1 MTLALRPSEVWKNIP
16 WKKFQKNV
24 FRLQQRI
31 YRAKKRGDVRTVHTL
46 RVQRLLLRSWSARL
60 IAVRRVSQDNRGK
73 KTAGVDGVAS
83 LSPKQRLLYAR
94 RLRTLDQ
101 AADPVRRTYLTKPDG
116 GQRPLGIPTML
127 SRAYQ
132 ALVKLALE
140 PEWEAV
146 FEPNSYG
153 FRPGR
158 SPHDAIEAV
167 FNFIRLKPKFV
178 LKADIE
184 KCFDKINHQ
193 ALLDKL
199 STIQPIAKLVQGWL
213 KAGIVD
219 QGQTLFPQQGVPQGG
234 VISPL
239 LMNIALHGL
248 EEALVSAFPQ
258 RHKLAVIRF
267 ADDVVIL
274 HHDLK
279 MLSEAKDQ
287 AELWLKTIG
296 LQLNPTKTYIGHT
309 LNKHEKQAGFDFL
322 GFNIRQYPVG
332 RYKTRTNRGQ
342 AGFKTLIQ
350 PSKKAVKR
358 HLAHLKQVI
367 REYRGASQA
376 GLIGKLNPIIRGWA
390 NYYKTCSA
398 KVTFNKMSAQLYH
411 KLRRWAAFRHPKK
424 WPKWCYH
431 RYWKRL
437 DGLIR
442 FTDGAYYLFQYEHT
456 KIRPHVK
463 VMGSKSPFDGDWL
476 YWAQRLQRHPLK
488 PLRVVKLLKWQCGKC
503 EDCGLPFT
511 TEDVLEVHHIN
522 GNHSDNRY
530 VNLSLLHGHCHDLAH
545 ASRC

>member
-1 MTLALRPSEVWKNIP
+1 MTPALRPSEVWKTIP
-16 WKKFQKNV
+16 WKKIQRNV
-24 FRLQQRI
+24 FRLQKRI
-31 YRAKKRGDVRTVHTL
+31 YQAKQRGDVRTVHNL
-46 RVQRLLLRSWSARL
+46 QRLLLRSWSARL
-60 IAVRRVSQDNRGK
+60 LAVRRVSQDNRGK
-73 KTAGVDGVAS
+73 RTAGVDGVAS
-83 LSPKQRLLYAR
+83 LTPKQRWLYAL

-127 SRAYQ
+127 IRAYQ
-132 ALVKLALE
+132 ALVKLVLE

-199 STIQPIAKLVQGWL
+199 DTIRPIAKLVEGWL

-219 QGQTLFPQQGVPQGG
+219 QGQTLFPEEGVPQGG

-248 EEALVSAFPQ
+248 EEELVAAFPQ

-274 HHDLK
+274 HQDLE
-279 MLSEAKDQ
+279 MLFEAKEQ
-287 AELWLKTIG
+287 AEAWLGKIG
-296 LQLNPTKTYIGHT
+296 LQLNPNKTHIAHT
-309 LNKHEKQAGFDFL
+309 LNEHEGQAGFDFL
-322 GFNIRQYPVG
+322 GFNIRQYGVG
-332 RYKTRTNRGQ
+332 QYKTRTYQGYVD
-342 AGFKTLIQ
+342 FKTLIR
-350 PSKKAVKR
+350 PAKKAIKR

-367 REYRGASQA
+367 RDYRGSSQA

-390 NYYKTCSA
+390 NYYKRCSA
-398 KVTFNKMSAQLYH
+398 KAIFNKMSAQLYY
-411 KLRRWAAFRHPKK
+411 KLRRWAAFRHPRK
-424 WPKWCYH
+424 WSKWCYR

-442 FTDGAYYLFQYEHT
+442 FTDGEYYLFQYEQT
-456 KIRPHVK
+456 KIERHIK

-476 YWAQRLQRHPLK
+476 YWGQRLKRHPLK
-488 PLRVVKLLKWQCGKC
+488 PLRVIKLLKWQGGKC
-503 EDCGLPFT
+503 ESCGLFFM

-530 VNLSLLHGHCHDLAH
+530 VNLSLLHGHCHDTAH
-545 ASRC
+545 ATRC

>member
-1 MTLALRPSEVWKNIP
+1 MTPAIRPSEDWKSLP
-16 WKKFQKNV
+16 WKKFQRNV
-24 FRLQQRI
+24 FRLQKRI
-31 YRAKKRGDVRTVHTL
+31 YRAKLRGDVRTVHNL
-46 RVQRLLLRSWSARL
+46 QRLLLRSWSARL
-60 IAVRRVSQDNRGK
+60 VAVRRVSQDNRGK

-83 LSPKQRLLYAR
+83 LTPKQRLFYAR
-94 RLRTLDQ
+94 RLRKLDQ
-101 AADPVRRTYLTKPDG
+101 AADPVRRTYLPKSDG

-127 SRAYQ
+127 QRAYQ

-167 FNFIRLKPKFV
+167 FNFIRLKPKYV

-199 STIQPIAKLVQGWL
+199 LSIQPITNLVRSWL

-219 QGQTLFPQQGVPQGG
+219 QDETLFPETGLAQGG

-248 EEALVSAFPQ
+248 EEDILKSYPK
-258 RHKLAVIRF
+258 RHKPAVIRF

-274 HHDLK
+274 HDDLEQLK
-279 MLSEAKDQ
+279 QIKAQVEG
-287 AELWLKTIG
+287 WLGQIG
-296 LQLNPTKTYIGHT
+296 LQLNPTKSQISHT
-309 LNKHEKQAGFDFL
+309 LDEHEGQVGFDFL
-322 GFNIRQYPVG
+322 GFNIRQYQVG
-332 RYKTRTNRGQ
+332 RYKTRTYRGQ
-342 AGFKTLIQ
+342 AGFKTLIK
-350 PSKKAVKR
+350 PSQKAINR
-358 HLAHLKQVI
+358 HLAQLKQII
-367 REYRGASQA
+367 RDYRGSSQA

-390 NYYKTCSA
+390 NYYRTCSA
-398 KVTFNKMSAQLYH
+398 KVTFNKMSAQLYY
-411 KLRRWAAFRHPKK
+411 KLRRWAAFRHPRK
-424 WPKWCYH
+424 WPKWCYR

-437 DGLIR
+437 DGLVR
-442 FTDGAYYLFQYEHT
+442 FTDGQHYLYPYEQT
-456 KIRPHVK
+456 KIRRHVK
-463 VMGSKSPFDGDWL
+463 VIGSKSPFDGDWL

-488 PLRVVKLLKWQCGKC
+488 PLRVVKLLKWQGGKC
-503 EDCGLPFT
+503 ENCGLPFSA
-511 TEDVLEVHHIN
+511 EDVLEVHHLN

-530 VNLSLLHGHCHDLAH
+530 VNLGLLHGHCHDVAH
-545 ASRC
+545 A

>member
-1 MTLALRPSEVWKNIP
+1 MTPAMRLSEVWKSIP
-16 WKKFQKNV
+16 WKKYQRNV
-24 FRLQQRI
+24 FRLQKRI
-31 YRAKKRGDVRTVHTL
+31 YRAKQRGDVRTVHNL
-46 RVQRLLLRSWSARL
+46 QRLLLRSWSARL
-60 IAVRRVSQDNRGK
+60 LAVRRVSQDNRGK
-73 KTAGVDGVAS
+73 RTAGVDGVAS
-83 LSPKQRLLYAR
+83 LTPKQRLAYAR
-94 RLRTLDQ
+94 RLQILDQ

-116 GQRPLGIPTML
+116 GRRPLGIPTML
-127 SRAYQ
+127 IRAYQ

-199 STIQPIAKLVQGWL
+199 FTIQPIAKLVEGWL

-219 QGQTLFPQQGVPQGG
+219 QGQTLFPEEGVPQGG

-248 EEALVSAFPQ
+248 EQDLVAAFPQ

-267 ADDVVIL
+267 ADDVAIL

-279 MLSEAKDQ
+279 MLSEAKEQ
-287 AELWLKTIG
+287 AELWLKPMG

-309 LNKHEKQAGFDFL
+309 LNEHQGQAGFDFL
-322 GFNIRQYPVG
+322 GFNIRQYQVG

-342 AGFKTLIQ
+342 AGFKVVIK
-350 PSKKAVKR
+350 PSKKAIKR

-367 REYRGASQA
+367 RDYRGASQA

-398 KVTFNKMSAQLYH
+398 KEIFNRMSTQLYH
-411 KLRRWAAFRHPKK
+411 KLRRWAAFRHPRK
-424 WPKWCYH
+424 WPKWCYR
-431 RYWKRL
+431 RYWKQF
-437 DGLIR
+437 DGIVR
-442 FTDGAYYLFQYEHT
+442 FTDGQHYLFPYEET
-456 KIRPHVK
+456 KIKRHIK
-463 VMGSKSPFDGDWL
+463 VIASKSPFDGDWL
-476 YWAQRLQRHPLK
+476 YWGQRLKRHPLK
-488 PLRVVKLLKWQCGKC
+488 PLRVIKLLKWQHGKC
-503 EDCGLPFT
+503 ESCGLFFM
-511 TEDVLEVHHIN
+511 TEDVLEVHHLN
-522 GNHSDNRY
+522 GIHSDNRY
-530 VNLSLLHGHCHDLAH
+530 ANLSLLHGHCHDTAH
-545 ASRC
+545 AARC